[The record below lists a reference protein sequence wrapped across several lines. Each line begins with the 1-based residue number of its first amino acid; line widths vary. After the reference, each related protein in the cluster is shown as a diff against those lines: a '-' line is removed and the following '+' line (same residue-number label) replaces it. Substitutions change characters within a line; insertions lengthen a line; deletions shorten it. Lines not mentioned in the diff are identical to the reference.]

1 MNRKFTIAFFFSF
14 MICLWSNVFAQSDTT
29 FIEFNDA
36 TAPQLIRKNVY
47 LYKDINGSAS
57 FQDIINKK
65 FDKYQDG
72 QIINL
77 GVTDAKVWLRLPILN
92 NTNERD
98 FYLMLQQSSIHEVI
112 MYTVLGEDKVA
123 IDSLGKYK
131 PFYERFV
138 YSPDYIFPVKIKQGE
153 RKEIFLSISS
163 NDQLQLPIYFGTEK
177 VILQKTSSKNL
188 IFGLYAGAVLIMML
202 YNFFISTST
211 RDISY
216 AFYILYI
223 FSVGLTQAMF
233 QGYAFMYL
241 WPNSPWLASYSSL
254 IVPFFSGVMTI
265 GFIKTFLHTKLN
277 TPTLDKGIN
286 MIVVL
291 YMIGLVFGLYKIHY
305 GVILLQMMAS
315 LGSLYVLFVVEK
327 IRRKGYRPAI
337 FFLIAFSLFFF
348 TVIIF
353 VLRNFNVIQY
363 NSITAYILE
372 IGSILEISL
381 LSFALADRIN
391 FYRKEKEAS
400 QLQALKIS
408 QENARIIREQNLLL
422 ETEVDKRTADLQRSN
437 ESLNEAMHN
446 LKQAQAHLVESE
458 KLASLGMLT
467 AGIAHEINNP
477 INFVTANVKPLKRD
491 IEQIMEVVDAFEKIG
506 LLKIEEHEKIGQFK
520 QYKEEIDFEYLKEEI
535 QLLLKGIQEGA
546 HRTAEIVKSLRI
558 FSRVDE
564 DDLKLADLNL
574 GIESTLVIL
583 NSMFKERIVIDKNFG
598 TIPYIE
604 CFPGKLNQVFLN
616 LITNAIHAIDEK
628 FKGRDGG
635 RIGISTY
642 KSGDLVFVSIKDN
655 GTGIREEVQS
665 KIFDPFF
672 TTKEVGEGTGLG
684 LAIVAQT
691 IAKHKGEIELLSE
704 AGSGCEFIIK
714 IPVIQRT
721 MARLDED
728 IDL

>member
-1 MNRKFTIAFFFSF
+1 
-14 MICLWSNVFAQSDTT
+14 MICMWSNVFAQSDTSV
-29 FIEFNDA
+29 IELNNA
-36 TAPQLIRKNVY
+36 TEPQLIRENVY
-47 LYKDINGSAS
+47 LYKDIKGNRS
-57 FQDIINKK
+57 FQDIITEK
-65 FDKYQDG
+65 FEKYQDG

-77 GVTDAKVWLRLPILN
+77 GVTEAKIWLKLPVHN
-92 NTNERD
+92 STKESN
-98 FYLMLQQSSIHEVI
+98 FYLMLQQSSIQEVV
-112 MYTVLGEDKVA
+112 MYTISEEGKVSA
-123 IDSLGKYK
+123 DSLGKYK
-131 PFYERFV
+131 PFRERFV
-138 YSPDYIFPVKIKQGE
+138 HSPDYIFPVKIRKDE
-153 RKEIFLSISS
+153 NKEIFLSISS

-177 VILQKTSSKNL
+177 VILQKASSKNL

-241 WPNSPWLASYSSL
+241 WPNSPWLANYSS
-254 IVPFFSGVMTI
+254 IIIPFFSGIMTI
-265 GFIKTFLHTKLN
+265 GFIKTFLHTRQN
-277 TPTLDKGIN
+277 TPGLDKGIN
-286 MIVVL
+286 LIVVL
-291 YMIGLVFGLYKIHY
+291 YIVGLIFGLYKIHY
-305 GVILLQMMAS
+305 GVILLQTMAS

-337 FFLIAFSLFFF
+337 FFLIAFSLFFL

-353 VLRNFNVIQY
+353 VLRNFNIIQY
-363 NSITAYILE
+363 NTLTAYILE

-491 IEQIMEVVDAFEKIG
+491 IEQIMETVETFEKIG
-506 LLKIEEHEKIGQFK
+506 LLQIEEHEKLGLFK
-520 QYKEEIDFEYLKEEI
+520 QYKEDIDFEYLKEEI

-546 HRTAEIVKSLRI
+546 YRTAEIVKSLRI

-583 NSMFKERIVIDKNFG
+583 NSMFKERIAIDKNYG

-628 FKGRDGG
+628 FKGGDGG
-635 RIGISTY
+635 EIIIRTY
-642 KSGDLVFVSIKDN
+642 KSDDLVFISIKDN
-655 GTGIREEVQS
+655 GTGIREEVQN

-672 TTKEVGEGTGLG
+672 TTKDVGEGTGLG

-704 AGSGCEFIIK
+704 AGLGSEFIIK
-714 IPVIQRT
+714 IPIIQNPIT
-721 MARLDED
+721 SLDDENRL
-728 IDL
+728 